1 MSIFSQVNMPLP
13 GGRAS
18 KMPLRHNIVNSQEFG
33 YLTPLLCREVY
44 KGDNFTIKCRSFC
57 RTSPLVVPT
66 FADVNLDT
74 HAFYVPAR
82 QLWRDAHA
90 FFTNTTYTD
99 TTNGVTKKG
108 ACPKLPIDGI
118 MRQWYPAGLAE
129 EVAEGEKY
137 DFIYSKPSGSGHV
150 QVKVRHT
157 NKGKRI
163 LAIFYGLGYR
173 FNFAQL
179 STYRNDTTA
188 ARWTFKTALPLL
200 AYLHIYHEYFTPP
213 MFYPNTAIQGIL
225 DRYSDWWATSPTS
238 HSIDYFDTLCL
249 NILNAIPYTTYLE
262 PDYFTASWTNPTGY
276 SNNTATFIRF
286 NDGTGDAQIDAP
298 ANNANYPQ
306 LTVSGKLSDLA
317 LKALRGITNVVLRNS
332 LAGNKYV
339 DRMLARWGVRL
350 PALQLQRPVF
360 LGGSSTPVD
369 VSDVMTTADTET
381 GSTGDYKG
389 KAVAGGGARFKVNP
403 TEFGFVI
410 VFSTIQPRAHLVQGS
425 KPELDH
431 TDLYDFY
438 TPEFDKMGT
447 QAIPVDQVYSE
458 FSDPAIF
465 NNWLGVQ
472 NPKSILGFVPRYSE
486 LKVGYDNLF
495 GDFCINSRNTGLDA
509 FHLFRRLDESWF
521 GVAGTTPKAIQL
533 GESFL
538 TADPASPYNNFAR
551 IFSDTSLFS
560 DNFVLTHEIDFVGV
574 RAMSPIGESLLPD
587 TDNLHP
593 KTVSVGDKYMQ

>member
-1 MSIFSQVNMPLP
+1 MSLFSKVNMPLP
-13 GGRAS
+13 NGRPS

-44 KGDNFTIKCRSFC
+44 KGDNFTIKARSFC

-82 QLWRDAHA
+82 QLWRDAEA

-99 TTNGVTKKG
+99 TTNGVVKNGK
-108 ACPKLPIDGI
+108 CPRLPIDGI
-118 MRQWYPAGLAE
+118 MRQWVPAGLAE
-129 EVAEGEKY
+129 EVQPTDKY
-137 DFIYSKPSGSGHV
+137 DFIYPKPNVSGTGFTAVHA
-150 QVKVRHT
+150 RHT

-179 STYRNDTTA
+179 TTLRADTDAT
-188 ARWTFKTALPLL
+188 RWTFKSALPLL

-213 MFYPNTAIQGIL
+213 IFYPNIAIQGIL

-238 HSIDYFDTLCL
+238 HSISYYDTLCL
-249 NILNAIPYTTYLE
+249 TILNAIPYTTYLE

-360 LGGSSTPVD
+360 LGGSSTPVN
-369 VSDVMTTADTET
+369 VSDVMTTADTDT

-389 KAVAGGGARFKVNP
+389 KAIAGGGATFKVSP
-403 TEFGFVI
+403 TEFGFVLI
-410 VFSTIQPRAHLVQGS
+410 FSTIQPRAHLVQGS

-431 TDLYDFY
+431 VDLYDFY
-438 TPEFDKMGT
+438 TAEFDRMGT
-447 QAIPVDQVYSE
+447 QAIPVDQVFSE
-458 FSDPAIF
+458 FLDPTIYTS
-465 NNWLGVQ
+465 WYQ
-472 NPKSILGFVPRYSE
+472 RQTPKSILGFVPRYSE

-509 FHLFRRLDESWF
+509 FHLFRRIPEQYF
-521 GVAGTTPKAIQL
+521 QEPNTIIQL

-538 TADPASPYNNFAR
+538 TADPSSPYNNFAR
-551 IFSDTSLFS
+551 IFSDTSLFA
-560 DNFVLTHEIDFVGV
+560 DNFVLTHEIDFIGT
-574 RAMSPIGESLLPD
+574 RTMTPIGESLLPD

-593 KTVSVGDKYMQ
+593 KSVTVGDKYMQ